1 MPLCIPRVQAPLTEW
16 SQEVVVEGAL
26 QGATVIVRVNDPTGR
41 VVVKSIVGG
50 GRDRLSL
57 LPGEE
62 LRAGETIF
70 VQQTLGTEASPWTD
84 PNLAVPVGTA
94 PVDHSKLAPPRFISR
109 LFDFSGRV
117 WIGGIVP
124 GAEVTVEQ
132 AGGGVLGKGISR
144 EEGARLILTTVMRAG
159 QTLKA
164 FQMAPPGRNP
174 LIGSPKVANG
184 TVQALP
190 VSLGQ
195 PLPKPRLSGKDPE
208 GCDGAIPIGDILDGS
223 EVSVNR
229 VTEGG
234 IEKAIF
240 DAENLWFILSK
251 PLDSQGGYLEVTQK
265 VADVGEWQPSPP
277 LDIKFPPAKTP
288 GIPNVPPLCA
298 GTPAIY
304 VSGLASGALVT
315 LTITTDGGTI
325 LGQSV
330 DYKGLIPPTETDFVF
345 EVPPVLLNAQVSV
358 VQERCSL
365 ISAITT
371 VTVTEVE
378 AVSAAEL
385 AEPLYECAGVV
396 HAVKVHP
403 GSRLRVWRRDSD
415 GSVHMIKEVIRADQD
430 SKQIEVDDLQI
441 GQTFWIEQFSC
452 GGPWLR
458 SSDYEVKNAPPLQI
472 PKIVVPPIEGDRSV
486 TVDAI
491 PGAWVEVF
499 SQESDGYQLRIG
511 KGFVDPVESKV
522 PLQRSLKSGEAIYV
536 RQSFCGEVSKYGEA
550 SPVSIGQRIF
560 KLDLEKPKKWPV
572 VTKDVV
578 WDSGILTVNHD
589 GSWTFTVSAENKDTK
604 GDVDIDFHVSLAF
617 AVPRK
622 FGTVIALPLGS
633 PGNDVG
639 AQYGRINQGWAPAN
653 SRSRSGFFA
662 EFLDATYWLEVLKT
676 SARFEWFVA
685 VKNYSSKPKDSK
697 ENKPTKGTP

>member
-16 SQEVVVEGAL
+16 SQEVVVECAL

-50 GRDRLSL
+50 GRDRISL

-62 LRAGETIF
+62 LKAGETIF
-70 VQQTLGTEASPWTD
+70 VQQTLGTEASSWTD

-94 PVDHSKLAPPRFISR
+94 PIDHSKLAPPSFISR

-117 WIGGIVP
+117 WIGGTVP

-132 AGGGVLGKGISR
+132 SGGGVLGKGISR

-174 LIGSPKVANG
+174 LIGSAKVANG

-195 PLPKPRLSGKDPE
+195 PLPEPRLSGKNPE

-240 DAENLWFILSK
+240 DTENLWFILSK
-251 PLDSQGGYLEVTQK
+251 PLDSQGGYFEVTQR

-277 LDIKFPPAKTP
+277 LKIKFPSAKTP
-288 GIPNVPPLCA
+288 GIPNIPPLCA

-304 VSGLASGALVT
+304 VSGLAPGALVT

-330 DYKGLIPPTETDFVF
+330 DYKGLIPPSETDFSF
-345 EVPPVLLNAQVSV
+345 EVPPVPLNAQVSV

-365 ISAITT
+365 ISATTT

-378 AVSAAEL
+378 TVSAAEL
-385 AEPLYECAGVV
+385 AEPLYECARVV

-403 GSRLRVWRRDSD
+403 GSRLRVWSRDSD
-415 GSVHMIKEVIRADQD
+415 GLVRMIGEVIRAEQD
-430 SKQIEVDDLQI
+430 SEQIEITPYLTI
-441 GQTFWIEQFSC
+441 GQAIWIEQFSC

-458 SSDYEVKNAPPLQI
+458 SPDYGVKNAPLLQPPNI
-472 PKIVVPPIEGDRSV
+472 IVPPIAGDRSV

-491 PGAWVEVF
+491 PGAWVEIF
-499 SQESDGYQLRIG
+499 SQERDGYQQRIG
-511 KGFVDPVESKV
+511 AGFVDPVESKV
-522 PLQRSLKSGEAIYV
+522 PLWRSLRQEAIYA
-536 RQSFCGEVSKYGEA
+536 QQWFCGDLSRPGKA
-550 SPVSIGQRIF
+550 SPVFPGEITFTLS
-560 KLDLEKPKKWPV
+560 KPKKWPV
-572 VTKDVV
+572 VTKEVV
-578 WDSGILTVNHD
+578 WDSGILILRHD

-604 GDVDIDFHVSLAF
+604 GDVDVDFQVSLAF
-617 AVPRK
+617 TGPPK
-622 FGTVIALPLGS
+622 FGTFIALPLGS

-639 AQYGRINQGWAPAN
+639 AQYGRINQGWTPAN
-653 SRSRSGFFA
+653 TKSRSGFST
-662 EFLDATYWLEVLKT
+662 EFLEANYWLEVLKT
-676 SARFEWFVA
+676 SAKFEWGHVA
-685 VKNYSSKPKDSK
+685 VTNYSSKPKDGK
-697 ENKPTKGTP
+697 EDKPKKGTP